1 MTQIAQVL
9 DVSGSTYTVPS
20 TPVLNLAGGTVT
32 VSNDCLDVDGNS
44 WTVWYTQT
52 IIPYVHV
59 PVVAS
64 GKLIEE
70 STTTGKITTT
80 TNIRGRIV

>member
-1 MTQIAQVL
+1 MTQICISL
-9 DVSGSTYTVPS
+9 DSGGGSYTAPS
-20 TPVLNLAGGTVT
+20 TPVLNLAGGIQTVANT
-32 VSNDCLDVDGNS
+32 CLDVDGNS
-44 WTVWYTQT
+44 FTVFYTQT
-52 IIPYVHV
+52 ILPYQHV